1 MRRWRRI
8 HGMKRTILSASA
20 AAAVLPFGISIAFA
34 AGPSCRVVDGMV
46 ADLALGPYLPATET
60 VTLHSSNKVE
70 FRWELSD
77 KESTGW
83 MRISDAS
90 GVELGWVPAG
100 HEAVTC
106 GKSN

>member
-1 MRRWRRI
+1 MPHMRNA
-8 HGMKRTILSASA
+8 ILRAAA
-20 AAAVLPFGISIAFA
+20 AAAVLHVTISTAFA

-60 VTLHSSNKVE
+60 VTLHASNKVE

-83 MRISDAS
+83 MRISDSS

-106 GKSN
+106 GKAD